1 MEYETA
7 REVGRAVA
15 DRVADDG
22 AVTAESF
29 DPGKFDRRRE
39 LHPDDAA
46 VGRAMTSWQ
55 RSEFRHDGLRTCYL
69 DRLSAL
75 SAPTPFVH
83 GTDDP
88 LLPASWSERAADRTG
103 GDLKLFEGCGHWPAR
118 ERPERFNRT
127 VRQFLGG

>member
-1 MEYETA
+1 M
-7 REVGRAVA
+7 
-15 DRVADDG
+15 DRVADDREPDAD
-22 AVTAESF
+22 AV
-29 DPGKFDRRRE
+29 
-39 LHPDDAA
+39 DAA
-46 VGRAMTSWQ
+46 VGRAMASWQ

-75 SAPTPFVH
+75 SAQTPFVH

-88 LLPASWSERAADRTG
+88 LLPALWSERAADRTG
-103 GDLKLFEGCGHWPAR
+103 GDLEPFEGCGHWPAR